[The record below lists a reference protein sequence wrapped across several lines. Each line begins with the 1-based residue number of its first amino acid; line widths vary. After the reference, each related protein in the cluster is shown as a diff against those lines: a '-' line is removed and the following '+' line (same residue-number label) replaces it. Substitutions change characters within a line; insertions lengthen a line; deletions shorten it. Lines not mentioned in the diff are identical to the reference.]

1 MKKDLH
7 HQQSNALV
15 ESPYECS
22 IESPYELHLCKARRQ
37 ILRSLRTE
45 SCGAQTFTGSM
56 SELNPM
62 TETKCIR
69 SAK

>member
-22 IESPYELHLCKARRQ
+22 GESPYELHLCKARRQ

-45 SCGAQTFTGSM
+45 SCGAQTFI
-56 SELNPM
+56 LALCQN
-62 TETKCIR
+62 
-69 SAK
+69 